1 MGFIIH
7 ILLLFAILGGAFTFL
22 FKGKSMRTVGEGM
35 ASGVLYA
42 ALGLMQLFFIGIF
55 AIAGIWFV
63 TRIL

>member
-1 MGFIIH
+1 MGFIIQF
-7 ILLLFAILGGAFTFL
+7 LLLSAILGGAYSFL
-22 FKGKSMRTVGEGM
+22 FKGKSTRTVGEGM
-35 ASGVLYA
+35 ASGVLCA